1 VKGRLKMETEKF
13 ELEQP
18 SREEM
23 LSLIEKQ
30 RPDMAEKL
38 KMLVGKESFLKGKNV
53 YGELYADR
61 QIDICYNAIFSAEYL
76 RCRILEVIQDEARS
90 VKQIAEML
98 GKSPGEILWE
108 VVELRRRNLLGI
120 EKIDDRTPLYRAS

>member
-1 VKGRLKMETEKF
+1 MEKEKF

-23 LSLIEKQ
+23 LALIEKQ
-30 RPDMAEKL
+30 RPDMLEKL
-38 KMLVGKESFLKGKNV
+38 RMLLDKESFLKGKNV

-61 QIDICYNAIFSAEYL
+61 QIDICYDAIFQTEYL
-76 RCRILEVIQDEARS
+76 RCRILEAVQEEARS

-98 GKSPGEILWE
+98 ERTPKEILWE

-120 EKIDDRTPLYRAS
+120 ERIDDRTPLYRAS